1 MELYSSPW
9 HILSAFFVFIFG
21 FIVVLSLRR
30 VFLAAFNRAVLLYLW
45 HTLFCLAYLWYASVN
60 GGDALGYFEAALSA
74 NFDFDFGTSA
84 VNFLTAIIVQGLGLS
99 LLGTFLVFNIFGSIG
114 LLAFD
119 SCLKLVVINKP
130 IFIKRLSSVII
141 FLPSVSFWS
150 SAIGKDSL
158 SFMAICLALW
168 AALNLR
174 QRIPLMVFSITLMLL
189 IRPHMAGAML
199 MALVVAIL
207 LDSRI
212 AAVPKMLLGLS
223 SLIGAIILVPFA
235 LQYAGVGDDLS
246 AGSIMSYVEARQG
259 FNMDGGGGIDIANMS
274 LPMQLFAYMF
284 RPVIFEARSIFAF
297 AAAIDNT
304 ILVYLFI
311 LGLYGLLIRRQSAVL
326 GNHIFMWT
334 YVVIAWLILAT
345 TSANLG
351 ISIRQKWM
359 FAPVLIFLLISA
371 MKNRKPANAK
381 K

>member
-1 MELYSSPW
+1 MELYSSHW
-9 HILSAFFVFIFG
+9 HVLSAFLVFVFG

-45 HTLFCLAYLWYASVN
+45 HTLFCLAYLWYANEN

-74 NFDFDFGTSA
+74 NFDFDFGTAA

-119 SCLKLVVINKP
+119 SCLKLAVINKP
-130 IFIKRLSSVII
+130 IFIKRLSTVIVL
-141 FLPSVSFWS
+141 LPSVSFWS

-174 QRIPLMVFSITLMLL
+174 QRIPLMVFSIILMLL

-212 AAVPKMLLGLS
+212 ATVPKIILGFS

-235 LQYAGVGDDLS
+235 LQYAGVGEDIS
-246 AGSIMSYVEARQG
+246 ADSIMSYVEARQG
-259 FNMDGGGGIDIANMS
+259 FNMDGGGGIDIASMS

-284 RPVIFEARSIFAF
+284 RPIIFEARSIFAF

-304 ILVYLFI
+304 ILVYIFA
-311 LGLYGLLIRRQSAVL
+311 LGLYGILIRKQSVVL
-326 GNHIFMWT
+326 GNHVFMWT
-334 YVVIAWLILAT
+334 YVIIAWLILAT

-371 MKNRKPANAK
+371 MKNHKFANTK